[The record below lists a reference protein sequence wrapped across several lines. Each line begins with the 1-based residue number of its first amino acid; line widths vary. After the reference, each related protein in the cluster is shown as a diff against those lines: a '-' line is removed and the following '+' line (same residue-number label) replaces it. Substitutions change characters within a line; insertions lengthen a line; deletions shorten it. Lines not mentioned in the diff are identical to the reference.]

1 MDAEILGYVRVANER
16 SERLPR
22 MQQMANSS
30 ETHATCAD
38 VERIVLMIS

>member
-30 ETHATCAD
+30 ENMQHAD
-38 VERIVLMIS
+38 VFR